1 MSRDALD
8 IIRKR
13 RTVRKFTGEDVS
25 SEQIDTLIEL
35 AMCAPS
41 RLDRQPWHFVVIR
54 DKALQKQ
61 IAETVRVHPYLEQ
74 APVVVAV
81 AAVPSLSPTWA
92 MDTSA
97 AIENML
103 IAATAMDLGT
113 AWVGDP
119 DSVLWSM
126 CEELLR
132 DTLLMPAE
140 VRIAAL
146 VAVGHPQ
153 QELPAHGKQDR
164 FDPLK
169 VHYGRWEQRGTS

>member
-1 MSRDALD
+1 MSENALD
-8 IIRKR
+8 TIRKR
-13 RTVRKFTGEDVS
+13 RTIRKFTDEEVS
-25 SEQIDTLIEL
+25 LEQIETLVEP

-41 RLDRQPWHFVVIR
+41 RLDRQPWHFVIVR

-61 IAETVRVHPYLEQ
+61 VAETLRIHPYLEQ
-74 APVVVAV
+74 APVVVVVCAL
-81 AAVPSLSPTWA
+81 PRLSPTWA
-92 MDTSA
+92 MDVSA

-113 AWVGDP
+113 AWVGAP
-119 DSVLWSM
+119 DSVMWSM

-132 DTLLMPAE
+132 DALAMPAE

-153 QELPAHGKQDR
+153 QGLPAHGKEDR

-169 VHYGRWEQRGTS
+169 VHYGRWDQRRLA